1 MEKVTKVAPKPIIK
15 KVAPKL
21 AAKKATPKPIIKKVA
36 PKLAAKKATPK
47 PTVEL
52 VSYSIKMVIPTGA
65 YANIQPEIIVKSK
78 SLEDAHNYIASHMNK
93 LWKEYFLINERRPEA
108 PKAPVETTTASVV
121 VPEPARASVEKIIE
135 FFGGEEIGGT
145 APVNVPSNISGPDSS
160 VALLKATQAIES
172 CLSLEALE
180 LIESQVIKS
189 VKLSHEDKE
198 ALMPLLSQ
206 KAIDLTFPEDE
217 K

>member
-1 MEKVTKVAPKPIIK
+1 MEKVTKVAPKPTVK
-15 KVAPKL
+15 KVAPK
-21 AAKKATPKPIIKKVA
+21 P
-36 PKLAAKKATPK
+36 AAKKATPK

-78 SLEDAHNYIASHMNK
+78 SIEDAHNYIAPHMNK
-93 LWKEYFLINERRPEA
+93 LWKEYFMINERRPE
-108 PKAPVETTTASVV
+108 PVKASAFASNTTPMTAEQLVEVTGGH
-121 VPEPARASVEKIIE
+121 II
-135 FFGGEEIGGT
+135 GGEV
-145 APVNVPSNISGPDSS
+145 PVNVPSNVPGPDSS

-172 CLSLEALE
+172 CLSLDALE

-206 KAIDLTFPEDE
+206 KAIDLTFPEDG

>member
-15 KVAPKL
+15 KVAPK
-21 AAKKATPKPIIKKVA
+21 P
-36 PKLAAKKATPK
+36 AAKKATPK

-78 SLEDAHNYIASHMNK
+78 SIEDAHNYIAPHMNK
-93 LWKEYFLINERRPEA
+93 LWKEYFLINERRPETPKTSVVTPPA
-108 PKAPVETTTASVV
+108 PVV
-121 VPEPARASVEKIIE
+121 VPEPVKTQTEMVIE
-135 FFGGEEIGGT
+135 TFGGHEIGGKVP
-145 APVNVPSNISGPDSS
+145 AGVPSNVPGPDSS
-160 VALLKATQAIES
+160 VALVKATQAIES
-172 CLSLEALE
+172 CLSLDALE
-180 LIESQVIKS
+180 LIEAQVIKS

-198 ALMPLLSQ
+198 ALMPLLSK
-206 KAIDLTFPEDE
+206 KAIDLTFPDDA

>member
-15 KVAPKL
+15 KVAPK
-21 AAKKATPKPIIKKVA
+21 KPV
-36 PKLAAKKATPK
+36 AKKATPK

-78 SLEDAHNYIASHMNK
+78 SIEDAHNYIAPHMNK
-93 LWKEYFLINERRPEA
+93 LWKEYFLINERRPE
-108 PKAPVETTTASVV
+108 PVKPVVNTSPAPVSGGGTTPTTSTVA
-121 VPEPARASVEKIIE
+121 PEPVKTQTEMVIE
-135 FFGGEEIGGT
+135 TFGGHEIGGKVP
-145 APVNVPSNISGPDSS
+145 AGVPSNVPGPDSS

-172 CLSLEALE
+172 CLSLDALE

-198 ALMPLLSQ
+198 ALMPLLSK
-206 KAIDLTFPEDE
+206 KAIDLTFPEDG